1 VISPSVRPF
10 GIRDLPV
17 LRGARQIHVPLSYP
31 EIALYS
37 PLSDMLS
44 ALPYGRR
51 FSRVF
56 LALEDDEI
64 CGLIQLRP
72 EPREYR
78 WVVTG
83 LAATDSGAESDEEHR
98 VEIWNHLL
106 RYSAFA
112 AGLAGAKR
120 VHAAAPV
127 DGPASQAL
135 HRAGFS
141 TYAHQTLLLAHRL
154 RPPDPQ
160 DGMVREQEPSD
171 AWSIHHL
178 YHLATPRAVQYAE
191 AFSSNHWDVRRRLNA
206 RVRGFLIEHKQVVV
220 AYAQITT
227 KGRLCAMEV
236 IVQPDELGLLPTL
249 VWQSCQLAGIDG
261 RCTIW
266 VSVPDYHREYLTP
279 LDGLG
284 FQEVGRQ
291 ALMVRYTAVP
301 ACVPEAKRISVVAEI
316 TERLPARAPSYFA
329 PRHRS

>member
-1 VISPSVRPF
+1 MTAPSVRPF

-44 ALPYGRR
+44 VLPYGRR
-51 FSRVF
+51 YSRVF
-56 LALEDDEI
+56 LALEGDEI
-64 CGLIQLRP
+64 RGLVQLRP

-83 LAATDSGAESDEEHR
+83 LAATESGAESGDDRR

-120 VHAAAPV
+120 VQAAAPV

-135 HRAGFS
+135 HRAGFT
-141 TYAHQTLLLAHRL
+141 TYAQQTLMLAHGL
-154 RPPDPQ
+154 RRPEPQ
-160 DGMVREQEPSD
+160 DEVVREQEPSD

-206 RVRGFLIEHKQVVV
+206 RVRGFLIERRQVVV
-220 AYAQITT
+220 AYAQITR

-236 IVQPDELGLLPTL
+236 MVQPDDLELLAPL
-249 VWQSCQLAGIDG
+249 VWQSCQLAGVDG
-261 RCTIW
+261 RCTVW
-266 VSVPDYHREYLTP
+266 VSVPDYHQEYLAP
-279 LDGLG
+279 LEGLG

-301 ACVPEAKRISVVAEI
+301 ACVPEAKRIPVVTEI
-316 TERLPARAPSYFA
+316 TERLPARAPSFYA